1 MPILVGLEGQGSY
14 GAMPS
19 FGGALNDQ
27 EVADVVNYVRTSW
40 GNTTPAS
47 LKAGAV
53 DAIRATAPTGLGG
66 SVAARALGCGKIGDG
81 TVPDTMATEDEVSIA
96 SWAAEGNA
104 QNAITALTER
114 AKRDNPDATPADIVR
129 TIVAAYCP
137 VIANHTMIDEAE
149 KRRRLALF
157 AVQAGQQVAELYPQ
171 ATRKVMVSAE
181 IAPEM
186 ADSISQAAQSAH
198 MTMQAWI
205 ASQLQKAAPR
215 N

>member
-1 MPILVGLEGQGSY
+1 M
-14 GAMPS
+14 
-19 FGGALNDQ
+19 
-27 EVADVVNYVRTSW
+27 
-40 GNTTPAS
+40 
-47 LKAGAV
+47 
-53 DAIRATAPTGLGG
+53 
-66 SVAARALGCGKIGDG
+66 
-81 TVPDTMATEDEVSIA
+81 
-96 SWAAEGNA
+96 
-104 QNAITALTER
+104 
-114 AKRDNPDATPADIVR
+114 R

-137 VIANHTMIDEAE
+137 VIANHTMIDDVE

-198 MTMQAWI
+198 MSMQAWI
-205 ASQLQKAAPR
+205 ASQLQKAAPK